1 MDEHEVTHIDILK
14 RLEIVENKVD
24 KVHEETRSMVNAF
37 QAVDGAFTVLG
48 WIAKV
53 SKPLI
58 WLGGVIAAASV
69 LWANLKV
76 GK

>member
-1 MDEHEVTHIDILK
+1 MEEVSHKEILD
-14 RLEIVENKVD
+14 RLVAVERKVD
-24 KVHEETRSMVNAF
+24 EVHTETRTMVAAF

-53 SKPLI
+53 AKPL
-58 WLGGVIAAASV
+58 
-69 LWANLKV
+69 LWAGGLITAIGLMYGQLKA

>member
-1 MDEHEVTHIDILK
+1 MEEISHKEILD
-14 RLEIVENKVD
+14 RLVAVERKVD
-24 KVHEETRSMVNAF
+24 EVHTETRTMVAAF

-53 SKPLI
+53 AKPLL
-58 WLGGVIAAASV
+58 WVGGLITAIG
-69 LWANLKV
+69 LMYGQLKA

>member
-1 MDEHEVTHIDILK
+1 MEEVSHKEILD
-14 RLEIVENKVD
+14 RLVAVEKKVD
-24 KVHEETRSMVNAF
+24 EVHTETRTMVAAF

-53 SKPLI
+53 AKPLL
-58 WLGGVIAAASV
+58 WVGGLITAIG
-69 LWANLKV
+69 LMYGQLKA

>member
-1 MDEHEVTHIDILK
+1 MEEVSHKEILD
-14 RLEIVENKVD
+14 RLVAVEKKVD
-24 KVHEETRSMVNAF
+24 EIHTETRTMVSAF

-53 SKPLI
+53 AKPLL
-58 WLGGVIAAASV
+58 WVGGLITAIG
-69 LWANLKV
+69 LMYGQLKA